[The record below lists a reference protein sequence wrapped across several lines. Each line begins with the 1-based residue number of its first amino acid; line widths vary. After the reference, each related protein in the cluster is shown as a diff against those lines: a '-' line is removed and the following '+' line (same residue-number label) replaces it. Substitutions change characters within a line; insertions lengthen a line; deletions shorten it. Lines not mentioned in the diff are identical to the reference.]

1 MIHPRRLKGTSGNI
15 ARYYTVGDYYTKGG
29 EEPSEWG
36 GALASELGL
45 TGKVDPATFE
55 RLLKGEVAGQQ
66 LGRHRVGSEIEHHPG
81 WDFAVNAPKSVSIVA
96 LVAGDER
103 IIAAHEHAVT
113 TALSYLEEHAAL
125 RRREEGE
132 IVHATTGRLLFAR
145 FTEHASRELDPHLHT
160 HVVVLN
166 MTNHEEG
173 TPMASLETRAM
184 YTEQMVAGQ
193 VYRNELAY
201 GLRKQGFEIDFDPRR
216 GLFEITGVPKDFIRE
231 TSQRAEQI
239 NAHAKEHGL
248 SGQAARR
255 ASFYQTRGAK
265 AKVGLDALRAQWTER
280 AKPYAR
286 DLAQLM
292 MRTEGKGERSSPDRE
307 DAPER
312 SPERQLASRAALFGI
327 RQAETREAVTGL
339 GTLYRHALASHVG
352 EVRLSDI
359 RPLITEHETRRK
371 LLATRSPTGDQTL
384 TRGRTTRRSAR
395 LEQAIVKHLA
405 LALDDARPIAS
416 ADRLLTVLEHA
427 GLTPAQEQAL
437 VAIATSRDRVTG
449 IHGVGGAG
457 KSTLMKSL
465 NEAAEPGT
473 TLVALAPT
481 SSAVANLG
489 QIAGIESR
497 TVASL
502 LASGGRGITDAHVLV
517 LDEAGQ
523 LGNRQALRMLEISR
537 MTGARLILLGDNK
550 QTGAIEQGK
559 PFWLL
564 QKLGLPTAQLTESM
578 RQETRTMKAAV
589 TAARAGDYAASLA
602 GLDKVV
608 SGGDAEALARVL
620 VAEWTRLSPESRAT
634 TNILVL
640 ENTTRLLVNA
650 RIRETLKAEN
660 AIAAEE
666 TRLQVLTPAGLSDAE
681 KHFARF
687 YSGGQVVMFGRDI
700 AGAGIA
706 RDTEYRVVGV
716 GREANGRQIVRLVD
730 ENGRMTNWDPR
741 LGAARQVN
749 VFNREE
755 RPLAEGDRIQWR
767 LVNKDLDLKNAER
780 GTVEKLEGVAATIRW
795 DRTDRVQTVDLSE
808 HKTWDHGYAETV
820 YSAQSKT
827 YARVYVLAPVAS
839 PLVNGQNYY
848 TAITR
853 ARFGVKLWTEDEKR
867 LVEKLE
873 SRSGEKTSALEG
885 LGRLQ
890 KDSVRAFATRHGDR
904 LAQGRDEQTR
914 ARQERRDGALERQ
927 IDRGRPP
934 DNLGERLA
942 EGARGIGEIL
952 DRILQAA
959 LDRRSGPEP
968 DSAPVAKAI
977 PGSEPA
983 RQQPRSEPQAPTQ
996 PQPES
1001 QSQTDRGP
1009 DR

>member
-36 GALASELGL
+36 GRLAPELGL
-45 TGKVDPATFE
+45 SGKVDSHVFE
-55 RLLKGEVAGQQ
+55 ELLAGRVAGQQ
-66 LGRHRVGSEIEHHPG
+66 LGRHRANGEIQHHPG
-81 WDFAVNAPKSVSIVA
+81 WDFAVNAPKSVSIMA

-103 IIAAHEHAVT
+103 VIAAHEQAVT
-113 TALSYLEEHAAL
+113 TALTYLEEHAAL
-125 RRREEGE
+125 RRREDGE
-132 IVHATTGRLLFAR
+132 IVHETTGRLLFAR

-166 MTNHEEG
+166 MTNG
-173 TPMASLETRAM
+173 GAGAPMASLETRAM
-184 YTEQMVAGQ
+184 YAEQMVAGQ
-193 VYRNELAY
+193 VYRNELAH
-201 GLRKQGFEIDFDPRR
+201 GLREQGFEIEFDPRR

-239 NAHAKEHGL
+239 DAHAKEHGL
-248 SGQAARR
+248 TGQAARR

-265 AKVGLDALRAQWTER
+265 VKVGLDALREQWTER

-286 DLAQLM
+286 ELAQV
-292 MRTEGKGERSSPDRE
+292 RARAEGKGEQSPNPDHSSE
-307 DAPER
+307 CAPER
-312 SPERQLASRAALFGI
+312 LVASRAALFGI
-327 RQAETREAVTGL
+327 RHAEAREAVTGL

-359 RPLITEHETRRK
+359 RPLIAEHEARRK
-371 LLATRSPTGDQTL
+371 LLATRVQTGDQTL

-395 LEQAIVKHLA
+395 LEQALVRQVA

-416 ADRLLTVLEHA
+416 SDRLLTVLEGA
-427 GLTPAQEQAL
+427 GLTPAQERAL
-437 VAIATSRDRVTG
+437 VSLATSRDRVTG
-449 IHGVGGAG
+449 LHGVAGAG
-457 KSTLMKSL
+457 KSMLVQVLK
-465 NEAAEPGT
+465 EAAEPGT
-473 TLVALAPT
+473 QFVALAPT
-481 SSAVANLG
+481 SSAAANLG
-489 QIAGIESR
+489 QSAGVESR

-502 LASGGRGITDAHVLV
+502 LASGGHGISDRHVLV

-537 MTGARLILLGDNK
+537 ATGARLILLGDNK

-564 QKLGLPTAQLTESM
+564 QRLGLPTAELAESM
-578 RQETRTMKAAV
+578 RQQTRTMKAAV
-589 TAARAGDYAASLA
+589 TSARAGDYAASLA

-608 SGGDAEALARVL
+608 SGGDADALARGL
-620 VAEWTRLSPESRAT
+620 VAEWTRLGAESRAT

-640 ENTTRLLVNA
+640 ENATRLLVNA
-650 RIRETLKAEN
+650 KIRETLKSEN

-666 TRLQVLTPAGLSDAE
+666 TRLQILTPAGLSDQE

-687 YSGGQVVMFGRDI
+687 YSGGQMVTFGRDI

-716 GREANGRQIVRLVD
+716 GRETNGRQVVRLVD
-730 ENGRMTNWDPR
+730 ENGRMTHWDPR
-741 LGAARQVN
+741 LGAARQIN

-755 RPLAEGDRIQWR
+755 RALAEGDRIQWR
-767 LVNKDLDLKNAER
+767 LVNKALDLKNAER
-780 GTVEKLEGVAATIRW
+780 GTVEKLEGSQATIRW
-795 DRTDRVQTVDLSE
+795 DRGDRVQAVDLSE

-827 YARVYVLAPVAS
+827 YARVYVLAPVSS

-885 LGRLQ
+885 LGRLG
-890 KDSVRAFATRHGDR
+890 KDSARSYAERHATSLGQ
-904 LAQGRDEQTR
+904 ARDEQQR
-914 ARQERRDGALERQ
+914 ARQERRDRALERKL
-927 IDRGRPP
+927 DRDRSPEG
-934 DNLGERLA
+934 LGDRIA
-942 EGARGIGEIL
+942 EGARGIGDIL
-952 DRILQAA
+952 DRILKSV
-959 LDRRSGPEP
+959 LDRRSQPDPERGRTSRADTRAEPVRSQP
-968 DSAPVAKAI
+968 DHHPQS
-977 PGSEPA
+977 
-983 RQQPRSEPQAPTQ
+983 QPQPQSEPQP
-996 PQPES
+996 
-1001 QSQTDRGP
+1001 DRGF